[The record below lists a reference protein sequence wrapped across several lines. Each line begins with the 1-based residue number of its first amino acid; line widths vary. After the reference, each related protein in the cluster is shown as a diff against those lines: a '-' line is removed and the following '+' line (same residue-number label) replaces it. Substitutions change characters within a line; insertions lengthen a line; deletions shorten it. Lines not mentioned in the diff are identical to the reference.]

1 MEPNKQEIKLSQ
13 IVFDEGLLAAALGVS
28 ESTVSDWLSR
38 TRKEEKEQKKDC
50 QTWITMTMDDV
61 VSWIV
66 AEAERRLTE
75 DHACPGG
82 INSKIHGV
90 SMEIDLKLCEIMKE
104 KTKCR

>member
-1 MEPNKQEIKLSQ
+1 
-13 IVFDEGLLAAALGVS
+13 
-28 ESTVSDWLSR
+28 
-38 TRKEEKEQKKDC
+38 
-50 QTWITMTMDDV
+50 MTIDDV

-66 AEAERRLTE
+66 AEAEHQLTE